1 MRLKP
6 TSTELSFLGLQVA
19 AQPQPVEVEDDTDE
33 EEEEAIQELGEFM
46 GAEVA
51 EQEWCLL

>member
-33 EEEEAIQELGEFM
+33 EEQEAIQELGEFM